1 MRFAFAGGKDRQ
13 KNLYCSSFCYFCI
26 KIYQFILVKVQQLP
40 YHYNRICYDLNFY
53 EMAYIKEERYDEQIT
68 AAIAE
73 HYREILRLLG
83 EDPDREGLVKTPE
96 RVAKALQF
104 LTHGSHQNGSEILKS
119 AMFKEEYQQM
129 VLVKDIE
136 LYSTCEHHVMP
147 FIGKAHVAYIPNGT
161 ITGLSKIAR
170 VVETFARR
178 LQVQERLTTQ
188 IRDCIQDTLHPLGV
202 AVVIEASHTCMTLRG
217 VQKANAVTTTSAF
230 SGIFLRDERTRNEF
244 LNLIR

>member
-1 MRFAFAGGKDRQ
+1 
-13 KNLYCSSFCYFCI
+13 
-26 KIYQFILVKVQQLP
+26 
-40 YHYNRICYDLNFY
+40 
-53 EMAYIKEERYDEQIT
+53 MAYFKEERYDEQTT
-68 AAIAE
+68 AAIAA
-73 HYREILRLLG
+73 HYKEILKLLG
-83 EDPDREGLVKTPE
+83 EDPEREGLIKTPE

-104 LTHGSHQNGSEILKS
+104 LTHGAHQDGAEILCS

-188 IRDCIQDTLHPLGV
+188 IRDCIQDTLQPLGV
-202 AVVIEASHTCMTLRG
+202 AVVIEASHTCMTHRG
-217 VQKANAVTTTSAF
+217 VQKANAITTTSAF
-230 SGIFLRDERTRNEF
+230 SGIFLKDERTRNEF